1 MLNDVNNQKL
11 TYIDLFSGC
20 GGLSLGLGKAGWQGI
35 LAVEK
40 DPMAFATFEHN
51 LIDSENSHF
60 YWPTWLPKKETT
72 IQELITTYSEELK
85 SLKGKVD
92 LIMGGP
98 PCQGFSLAGQR
109 NENDPR
115 NKLSEEY
122 IKMVKVISPK
132 YLLLEN
138 VRGFNSSFK
147 NKENGK
153 VKNHIH

>member
-1 MLNDVNNQKL
+1 
-11 TYIDLFSGC
+11 
-20 GGLSLGLGKAGWQGI
+20 
-35 LAVEK
+35 
-40 DPMAFATFEHN
+40 
-51 LIDSENSHF
+51 
-60 YWPTWLPKKETT
+60 
-72 IQELITTYSEELK
+72 LITTYSEELK

-92 LIMGGP
+92 LIAGGP

-147 NKENGK
+147 NKRMVKLKKPYSLIVKAKLENSAIK
-153 VKNHIH
+153 FFIILFVVLILVSRKKNSIHYDWHQKRVAIFTRRF